1 MKKMALWALVLFLVS
16 CSNGRRNN
24 DEVEY
29 GDTVTITKTI
39 KKMISEEDKVQL
51 AKSVGIDTI
60 LFVDFANV
68 LHSDAYCKGIARYKK
83 AKPLRP
89 VRLLELGGDDTSEI
103 CSRCINSEAMWALDE
118 IVQGYTEKEVEIK

>member
-68 LHSDAYCKGIARYKK
+68 LHSDAHCKGIARYKK

-89 VRLLELGGDDTSEI
+89 VRLLELNGDDTSEI